1 MSSALDSAD
10 SPPPAYHCYHCL
22 ERALT
27 ERGDYDGPTPRLA
40 PPGFKDLTTREQREW
55 LVEQIRREKA
65 DAALWDLRDNDPCF
79 TFAQAIGTEWCRF
92 KTEKKFASFLR
103 RLEYPERL
111 LINKGW
117 ITQAAYQAAE
127 KKAEAARRDAERLRK
142 RSKRKSRGKKAESA
156 ADTH

>member
-1 MSSALDSAD
+1 
-10 SPPPAYHCYHCL
+10 
-22 ERALT
+22 
-27 ERGDYDGPTPRLA
+27 
-40 PPGFKDLTTREQREW
+40 
-55 LVEQIRREKA
+55 VEQIRREKA

-92 KTEKKFASFLR
+92 KTEKKLASFLR
-103 RLEYPERL
+103 RLKYPERL

-142 RSKRKSRGKKAESA
+142 QSKRKAEAKKRNLPR
-156 ADTH
+156 TRT